1 MKNIYIVFFI
11 TFTFFLPASLIAQ
24 DFLQSRDLR
33 SFKAESLTETEIAKI
48 DSQIKSQGT
57 SIDQLKTIAISRGM
71 EVGEFEK
78 LRNKLA
84 TITTYSKKENANVD
98 AEEGAKNKIS
108 NYKSKDTINSRIF
121 GSELFD
127 NPNLNFEPNLQ
138 LATPVNYILG
148 PGDELKISIYGV
160 QEFNQSV
167 QVSKEGSV
175 DIQYVGQISVSG
187 MTIEAATNKIK
198 SAIARIYTTV
208 RSGQSQVGIALGRIR
223 TIRITIIGGK
233 QPGNY
238 NVSSLSTVFNALHL
252 AGGPG
257 ANGSYRNIQLVRDN
271 RIIRQVDIYRFLI
284 SGDQSDNL
292 GLKDND
298 VVRIPSYEN
307 RVVIEGEIKRP
318 GIFELKNGET
328 FKDLINYASGFND
341 FAYTATVQIT
351 QKTDKEFKVTD
362 IKSSDFST
370 YKPKSGDVFKVG
382 KLLNRFENKIT
393 INGAVFRP
401 NTYSFY
407 EGMKLTDLIK
417 KAEGLKEDAY
427 LKRARVI
434 RLKSDLTTE
443 IVDVN
448 LEKAFSNDLTGNI
461 SLKKND
467 EVTIYS
473 ILDFKEDFKVVI
485 SGEVKNPGDYDFHEN
500 LSLNDLLIQ
509 AGGLKESASSSIEI
523 ARMIKTDVI
532 ETKKDKRVEVFTI
545 NITSGLNEQ
554 AEIFILQPHD
564 VVTVRRLAVYNI
576 PEQISISGAVLHEGN
591 YVLITKRDKISDV
604 IKRAGGLTPL
614 ADFDGIKVKRPIKS
628 KEIEEIQSVDLNLG
642 ENDSVQKKII
652 KKTILTP
659 KHSII
664 PINWRNILKNENS
677 YDNVTLQV
685 GDEIVVN
692 AQSENVRVSG
702 NVVLNS
708 EISFIKGKNL
718 PYYINSA
725 GGIDQKGWLR
735 NAYVIYPNVRL
746 Q

>member
-1 MKNIYIVFFI
+1 
-11 TFTFFLPASLIAQ
+11 
-24 DFLQSRDLR
+24 
-33 SFKAESLTETEIAKI
+33 
-48 DSQIKSQGT
+48 
-57 SIDQLKTIAISRGM
+57 M

-98 AEEGAKNKIS
+98 AEERAKNKIS

-532 ETKKDKRVEVFTI
+532 ETKKDRADKYARLLGTLYVGEVNI
-545 NITSGLNEQ
+545 NELMLNEGQ
-554 AEIFILQPHD
+554 A
-564 VVTVRRLAVYNI
+564 V
-576 PEQISISGAVLHEGN
+576 
-591 YVLITKRDKISDV
+591 
-604 IKRAGGLTPL
+604 
-614 ADFDGIKVKRPIKS
+614 KV
-628 KEIEEIQSVDLNLG
+628 
-642 ENDSVQKKII
+642 
-652 KKTILTP
+652 
-659 KHSII
+659 
-664 PINWRNILKNENS
+664 
-677 YDNVTLQV
+677 
-685 GDEIVVN
+685 
-692 AQSENVRVSG
+692 
-702 NVVLNS
+702 
-708 EISFIKGKNL
+708 
-718 PYYINSA
+718 
-725 GGIDQKGWLR
+725 
-735 NAYVIYPNVRL
+735 
-746 Q
+746 